1 MVIVNTVTLRD
12 SVESCLTDTPPQQTL
27 MIYVMDS
34 ERPDCPVI
42 QFNTLA
48 TPEQQLVC
56 LVETRRPFQQDCS
69 PSLLELKT

>member
-1 MVIVNTVTLRD
+1 
-12 SVESCLTDTPPQQTL
+12 

-56 LVETRRPFQQDCS
+56 LAETRRPFQQDCS

>member
-1 MVIVNTVTLRD
+1 
-12 SVESCLTDTPPQQTL
+12 

-56 LVETRRPFQQDCS
+56 LAETRRPLLNIPCQQG
-69 PSLLELKT
+69 LALKT